1 MTATSHDVLTFKAK
15 IAEFADTPDADVA
28 AALDEAD
35 MWLDAKM
42 WNPND
47 FPWARWWLAAHGLKL
62 DQTYATSVAA
72 SGSSSS
78 AAVGMFVRSIGFG
91 ERRVMFGERK
101 FETSKSG
108 ISGPGQELLEETVYG
123 NKFLRLRA
131 RNIPA
136 IITV

>member
-1 MTATSHDVLTFKAK
+1 MTATSQDVLTFKAR
-15 IAEFADTPDADVA
+15 IPEFASALDADVA

-42 WNPND
+42 WNPAD

-62 DQTYATSVAA
+62 DQTYASTLGTGGSTS
-72 SGSSSS
+72 SNS
-78 AAVGMFVRSIGFG
+78 VGMFVRSIGIG

-101 FETSKSG
+101 FTTSKNG
-108 ISGPGQELLEETVYG
+108 ISGPGQELLEETIYG
-123 NKFLRLRA
+123 NKFLRLRS

-136 IITV
+136 IMVV